1 MITSKYCYLRNR
13 CKKLAKDSSCDKE
26 DIYCIKLFKIDRLYD
41 NSVLSY
47 KQRLHIDLYPDTNGA
62 DNDNF
67 SKLKDIE
74 EHINQFV
81 YNGKNL
87 YIHSTITGNGKTS
100 WAIRMIQAFI
110 ENNWIES
117 DIDACRALFI
127 NVPRFLLELK
137 DNIGTKSEYIDY
149 IKRHIFEADLVVWDE
164 IGVKALS
171 EYDHEN
177 LLNLINTRLDM
188 GRSNIYTSNL
198 SSNDLGNNI
207 GLRLYSRI
215 VKLSENIELVGADKR
230 TMYK

>member
-1 MITSKYCYLRNR
+1 MITSVNCYLRDR
-13 CKKLAKDSSCDKE
+13 CKKLSKDSSCDQN
-26 DIYCIKLFKIDRLYD
+26 DIYCIKLFKVDRLYD
-41 NSVLSY
+41 NSLLSY
-47 KQRLHIDLYPDTNGA
+47 KQRLHIDLYPDSNGA
-62 DNDNF
+62 DHDNF
-67 SKLKDIE
+67 KLLKSIE

-87 YIHSTITGNGKTS
+87 FIHSTITGNGKTS
-100 WAIRMIQAFI
+100 WAIRMMQAFV

-117 DIDACRALFI
+117 DIDACRTLFI

-137 DNIGTKSEYIDY
+137 DNITNKSDYIDY

-171 EYDHEN
+171 DYDHEN

-198 SSNDLGNNI
+198 SSDELREKVGD
-207 GLRLYSRI
+207 RLYSRI
-215 VKLSENIELVGADKR
+215 VNISTNVELVGADKR
-230 TMYK
+230 ALYR